1 MNTKMI
7 ATEIETGLEVN
18 PFFCVPTN
26 PLKPTTIYID
36 ACTGRYVK
44 VTFKALEVP
53 EVPEVSELLKAA
65 EQIPVVSAETPGTP
79 KEPKT
84 WSGVIWE
91 CSVQAVAAVGPI
103 AKKIVVDAVTE
114 AVKQNGKELASN
126 VLKGYSENGVDGAL
140 GAAKAGAKQVA
151 EHAKE
156 KAVADVRKKTNNAL
170 QEGVR
175 KIF

>member
-1 MNTKMI
+1 MSVKII

-18 PFFCVPTN
+18 PFFCVPIN

-53 EVPEVSELLKAA
+53 EVSELLKAA
-65 EQIPVVSAETPGTP
+65 EQIPVASAEISGTP
-79 KEPKT
+79 KEPRT
-84 WSGVIWE
+84 WSGVILE
-91 CSVQAVAAVGPI
+91 CSKQAVAAIGPI

-151 EHAKE
+151 EDAKV
-156 KAVADVRKKTNNAL
+156 KAIADVRKKTNNAL